1 MVIMQMHP
9 ERNLFKYHLWAQGL
23 HIFVNGFKVIFFLG
37 EGLQPWGH
45 FFFFTGKWAYNWGAY
60 KLGGEGFF
68 MIYCS
73 LSAYLEW
80 VIISYVAVLS
90 YLEQWNVEWYMHCM

>member
-1 MVIMQMHP
+1 MVIMQMHS

-23 HIFVNGFKVIFFLG
+23 HIFVNGFKVIFFLE

-60 KLGGEGFF
+60 KLGEEGFF
-68 MIYCS
+68 LCS
-73 LSAYLEW
+73 TSHYL
-80 VIISYVAVLS
+80 
-90 YLEQWNVEWYMHCM
+90 HT